1 MNNAIKLLL
10 VLSLSATLLTGCN
23 TARGVGEDI
32 QGLGHAISRGQLSA
46 FLADLCFDHRFA
58 VPFRLHLP
66 LILSFSLKNAEIP
79 PSWVR
84 LSMLIGHDN

>member
-32 QGLGHAISRGQLSA
+32 QGAGACDFACGQLSA
-46 FLADLCFDHRFA
+46 FLPVLFA
-58 VPFRLHLP
+58 TWPPHCTVSLTPSANSLL
-66 LILSFSLKNAEIP
+66 FS
-79 PSWVR
+79 
-84 LSMLIGHDN
+84 

>member
-32 QGLGHAISRGQLSA
+32 QGWGMRFRVRSA
-46 FLADLCFDHRFA
+46 KRLLADL
-58 VPFRLHLP
+58 LL
-66 LILSFSLKNAEIP
+66 
-79 PSWVR
+79 
-84 LSMLIGHDN
+84 